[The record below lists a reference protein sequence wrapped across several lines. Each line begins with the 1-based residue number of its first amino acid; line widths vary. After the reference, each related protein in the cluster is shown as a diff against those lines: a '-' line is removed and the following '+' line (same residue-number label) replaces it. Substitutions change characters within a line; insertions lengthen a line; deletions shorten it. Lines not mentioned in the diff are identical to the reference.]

1 MAQGEEEVREAR
13 DGSILA
19 GQREAEDRD
28 RAPERHDMGHVRGAH
43 DDVHARK
50 ARDADDVPHI
60 ARPSRWFWGG
70 ELWPPEIPLD
80 PSRW

>member
-1 MAQGEEEVREAR
+1 
-13 DGSILA
+13 
-19 GQREAEDRD
+19 
-28 RAPERHDMGHVRGAH
+28 MGHVRGAH

-50 ARDADDVPHI
+50 ARDDVHARKARDDVHARGARDDVHVRKARDTDDVPHI
-60 ARPSRWFWGG
+60 ARPNRWSWNG